1 MNTQQSQ
8 VLQNNIFGI
17 LMMLLHAV
25 ALSVLYAMVKELT
38 KEMNSNVIVFLY
50 KFSILVGVLPW
61 CLWGGIKTLKT
72 NRIWLHLTRGCL
84 SVGGSLS
91 MFYAIKHIGL
101 SDVTAVAYL
110 EQIVMIII
118 GIFYFKERATKTKA
132 AVIVA
137 SFLGALLIIKPDYVM
152 YALAPLTGAEVVI
165 NTEINSFYVFVFLAI
180 AFWSLNS
187 TVIKVLGKTEKTKV
201 QLFYVMLFS
210 CIIAFPVAFMDW
222 ATVGKLGV
230 IDIKYPHALIDMSNI
245 GLSPKNVAYIAALG
259 LCYFL
264 HVIGHFKALKH
275 AELSIVIPFEY
286 SRLVFAGIFGYFF
299 FSEVPVV
306 ASYYGYAFI
315 IGAGMVMFRS
325 EHKKMKRKKQREKEL
340 QNLESEFDQ
349 S

>member
-1 MNTQQSQ
+1 MNSQQAQ
-8 VLQNNIFGI
+8 VIQNNIFGI
-17 LMMLLHAV
+17 LMMMLHAV

-50 KFSILVGVLPW
+50 KFSILIGVLPW

-84 SVGGSLS
+84 SVSGSLS

-118 GIFYFKERATKTKA
+118 GIFYFKEQVSKTKIG
-132 AVIVA
+132 VIIA
-137 SFLGALLIIKPDYVM
+137 SFIGALLIIKPDYVW
-152 YALAPLTGAEVVI
+152 YALAPLTGAQIEI
-165 NTEINSFYVFVFLAI
+165 NTEINSFYVFVFMAI

-210 CIIAFPVAFMDW
+210 CIIAFPVAFMEW
-222 ATVGKLGV
+222 GV
-230 IDIKYPHALIDMSNI
+230 ITNFGVVELKYPHTLTSFSDL
-245 GLSPKNVAYIAALG
+245 GLSYKNVLYIAVLAI
-259 LCYFL
+259 CYFL

-286 SRLVFAGIFGYFF
+286 SRLVFAGVLGYIFFN
-299 FSEVPVV
+299 EVPIL
-306 ASYYGYAFI
+306 ASYYGYVLI
-315 IGAGMVMFRS
+315 IGAGLFMFKS
-325 EHKKMKRKKQREKEL
+325 EHRKMKKKKQREQEI
-340 QNLESEFDQ
+340 QEIESEFDQ